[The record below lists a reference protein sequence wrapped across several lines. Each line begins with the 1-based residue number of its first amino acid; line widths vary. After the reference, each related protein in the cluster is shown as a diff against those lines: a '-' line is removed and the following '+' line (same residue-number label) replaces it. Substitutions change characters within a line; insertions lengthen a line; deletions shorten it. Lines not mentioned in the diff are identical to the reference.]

1 MGSPVFRAIGRV
13 AADIVGAVFQRLQQR
28 IGQQLEVLIDVVDEE
43 GAIGRCYADA
53 PEIDGKVYLDGVT
66 DLRPGDALLVNVVG
80 ADDYDL
86 WAEPAQ

>member
-1 MGSPVFRAIGRV
+1 MEVQQRIS
-13 AADIVGAVFQRLQQR
+13 AAKLQQR
-28 IGQQLEVLIDVVDEE
+28 IGQQLEVLIDTVDDE

-53 PEIDGKVYLDGVT
+53 PEIDGKVYLDGIT
-66 DLRPGDALLVNVVG
+66 DLRPGDALLVDVVG